1 MGEWEL
7 VDLDMGMEIP
17 EEQKE
22 MFESA
27 IEEMK
32 EKTVYTF
39 TDDGK
44 ITMRTS
50 VMGEA
55 MSQEGTYSVKGNILT
70 VIFEGESSDQEIDL
84 TDETLSFQES
94 ANGVTMSMTFER
106 K

>member
-44 ITMRTS
+44 IR
-50 VMGEA
+50 
-55 MSQEGTYSVKGNILT
+55 
-70 VIFEGESSDQEIDL
+70 
-84 TDETLSFQES
+84 
-94 ANGVTMSMTFER
+94 
-106 K
+106 